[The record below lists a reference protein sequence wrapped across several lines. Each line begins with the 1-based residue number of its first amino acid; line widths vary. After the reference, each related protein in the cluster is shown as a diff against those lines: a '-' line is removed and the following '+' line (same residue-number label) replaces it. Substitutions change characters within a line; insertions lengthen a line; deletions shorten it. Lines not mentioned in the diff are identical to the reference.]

1 MLWPLTLSSL
11 PRRKVSQSAN
21 LHFTTWKGSLPM
33 KIPRTLWE
41 YQTLKTQ
48 FGRANDIYLGCDLII
63 GKTSTK
69 KLTHLLQCPK

>member
-1 MLWPLTLSSL
+1 MAFDLEFITHT
-11 PRRKVSQSAN
+11 KVSQSPN

-41 YQTLKTQ
+41 YQTFKTQ
-48 FGRANDIYLGCDLII
+48 FGRAIDIYLGCDLII